1 MLCRRC
7 NSSRLV
13 KLAKKLSE
21 DNDVFRCE
29 DCGFIFSPLE
39 AKDAPGP
46 TPTSG

>member
-7 NSSRLV
+7 NGSRLV
-13 KLAKKLSE
+13 KLAKKLAE

-39 AKDAPGP
+39 ARKMRGKTDK
-46 TPTSG
+46 